1 MQATLLQVTI
11 LSLIEAIN
19 ILELTNENIYLCGG
33 GVHNEFLCHELN
45 KQSKAKIGT
54 TSNLGIDPDYLEA
67 ICFGWLAKQRIE
79 NKKFNLSR
87 ITGSKGEVYLGR
99 IYEPTK

>member
-1 MQATLLQVTI
+1 MKFFWV
-11 LSLIEAIN
+11 E
-19 ILELTNENIYLCGG
+19 
-33 GVHNEFLCHELN
+33 
-45 KQSKAKIGT
+45 QSTAKIKT
-54 TSNLGIDPDYLEA
+54 TLELGIDPDYVEA

-79 NKKFNLSR
+79 NKKFNLSE